1 MIGNAGNLR
10 SLIKE
15 YESGFIPNPLDD
27 YHSYTY
33 SLEWFVVDKTETA
46 RFQAAETSMIKQIVN
61 DEWPS
66 LDTKYVTIAKT
77 GYTTEFNITNLSIE
91 SVGSG
96 NSNYSRV
103 AGTADKLEFTCTQV
117 GNTSLADSIQNAIA
131 LCGFK
136 SISEAV
142 YFIKIN
148 LLGDKENGKVQE
160 KLPQTKVFPFKLRN
174 YNNVSTS
181 TDARGTTT
189 VLTGQ
194 AAMDEAV
201 MDSHISRVEF
211 NFEYLIDGNL
221 SETLEAFQTSLNQ
234 MIKNENQY
242 LAEELKNEYSI
253 VLSDQFKEAFG
264 ASPIDK
270 DKTLF
275 TSTEKQKN
283 MNLVGKNNAEPIGTM
298 MPGQSIYQ
306 EIEEIC
312 LHADDL
318 RKELTDDTPGYTKV
332 LQITPH
338 LELKPDG
345 FNPIKGVQSY
355 KVIYHIDYQK
365 KLIQQN
371 MTDHFVKI
379 KNNKSNTVEIF
390 EDGHVHKKYDYL
402 FTGNNDQVLDFNI
415 SLQAE
420 LTKVYLEPTDSWKN
434 VDFMQDTEDGKKRTE
449 AHNQA
454 INAATEAFKEANAAY
469 VAEEQNWTKYKNA
482 LKTNS
487 GTYKD
492 KILEAIG
499 GLSDEKKTKFEVEED
514 FESKFGDMSF
524 EELITHFKISE
535 PGTQN
540 SGAFGGG
547 RGPNKTYEMIG
558 DFNALAARNNL
569 AKLNKQIKESRTKI
583 KKLGETR
590 DEASEFL
597 SSEEGRINTEIQ
609 DTAATL
615 VLGDKIDGYK
625 DATEKLFKRLREE
638 EGTKGIILAEELGD
652 DYITTMSNDDFRT
665 ILTAQAQNPIKFQR
679 KIFKD
684 KDDKAK
690 LVSQGAKDKDVFENA
705 QEKYYEAKSGL
716 LSMFYADMTI
726 KGDPFWIEGY
736 MPAKTKKDL
745 FGNSGTNTIIPPV
758 STQLNGF
765 PYVVIESGKARGTDN
780 YDNVIVESMILSLYA
795 VKSIVSDFSNGI
807 FTQTLSMVKEPS
819 AEFFPNVPIEEEV
832 EEVGDKDG
840 WADDGSKIR
849 NGGTEI
855 EVYGNLGDGEKTKVP
870 LSADQQLA
878 VDMAFHNHMEA
889 NKSWD
894 YEAHRYESPELPPEE
909 TFVDKV
915 KRSWNSLGNSVDK
928 FLVDKDTLASVVNT
942 QIDDADLN
950 DTLAANAHNPNGI
963 LGRHDNPL
971 ADNSARMLA
980 ANNFLVN
987 QERLGDL
994 CKATPGSDACVQQR
1008 ASINNLLA
1016 TVPGLS
1022 SEDYGTATARFK
1034 VEEYLNDVLAD
1045 PLTNPDFILTRP
1057 EVAAYQVAV
1066 AQGSLDITGHDR
1078 EDVET
1083 WVEKYTGERTP
1094 NIILDEIKAGTYG
1107 SVNNQIQGAIVSN
1120 NILTTPTSLVNEEV
1134 KEVLSSVPEYT
1145 WTKKKYLEQINNPNS
1160 NNDWKNTHWFK
1171 AKVDEVV
1178 TSERVFNPDTR
1189 RLELKKINEKTLTIG
1204 EANDVN
1210 MLAGEINTIL
1220 ENTDIDEA
1228 AAAQWYQR
1236 SSDALDKEL
1245 IEKNLTMDEESRT
1258 AMNDAMLKKISTT
1271 TRIDSMLEKDWED
1284 VKGYVNG
1291 INSIENYTNSG
1302 IRGDLTGAI
1311 RNIELGSE
1319 LDTLV
1324 TEADELN
1331 KNLDGYY
1338 FDNSQRKDDLKTLED
1353 VEHEIAQKFL
1363 NQSDTTTTAVRTLEV
1378 EGVKE
1383 FVTVVEANETI
1394 EVAKQP
1400 LLIKQ
1405 ALPLDTTEII
1415 MPGSLRD
1422 KINNAGVTTDWA
1434 MMNSDKLSQYNEAR
1448 KMYEL
1453 ITSKNHGELINVTD
1467 VENGDFTIK
1476 NWNNIGDLTYIDAA
1490 GESITIPN
1498 TSKYFEIYSD
1508 TLNQDYRNPDFDKLK
1523 VKIADLFPAVEV
1535 GDMTDPSFV
1544 TIFPDGY
1551 KAEGKRTV
1559 FYLDS
1564 NK

>member
-27 YHSYTY
+27 YHAYTY
-33 SLEWFVVDKTETA
+33 SLEWFVVDKNETA
-46 RFQAAETSMIKQIVN
+46 NFQAAETSMIKQIVN

-201 MDSHISRVEF
+201 MNSHISKVEF

-283 MNLVGKNNAEPIGTM
+283 MTLVGKNNAEPIGTM

-454 INAATEAFKEANAAY
+454 INAATETFNEANAAY

-482 LKTNS
+482 LNTNS

-499 GLSDEKKTKFEVEED
+499 GLSDRNKTKFEVEED

-540 SGAFGGG
+540 SVHAKAQ
-547 RGPNKTYEMIG
+547 NKTYEMIG
-558 DFNALAARNNL
+558 DFNALTARNNL

-597 SSEEGRINTEIQ
+597 SSEENRINTEIQ

-625 DATEKLFKRLREE
+625 DATEKLFQKLKQEN
-638 EGTKGIILAEELGD
+638 TPGIILAEELGD

-736 MPAKTKKDL
+736 MPPKTKKDL

-780 YDNVIVESMILSLYA
+780 FDNVIVESMILSLYA

-849 NGGTEI
+849 NGGKEI

-878 VDMAFHNHMEA
+878 VDMAIYNHMEA
-889 NKSWD
+889 NKTWD
-894 YEAHRYESPELPPEE
+894 YGRYESQELGPEE

-928 FLVDKDTLASVVNT
+928 FLVDQDTSASVENT
-942 QIDDADLN
+942 QNDDEDLN

-1045 PLTNPDFILTRP
+1045 PLTNPDFVLTRP

-1145 WTKKKYLEQINNPNS
+1145 WTEQLHRDQIKYPNS

-1171 AKVDEVV
+1171 QKVDEVV
-1178 TSERVFNPDTR
+1178 TEEKVFNPDTR

-1245 IEKNLTMDEESRT
+1245 IEKNLTMDEESRA

-1291 INSIENYTNSG
+1291 INSIENYTTSG

-1338 FDNSQRKDDLKTLED
+1338 FDGVLREAEKQKLEQTELDIAVKDLTLP
-1353 VEHEIAQKFL
+1353 A
-1363 NQSDTTTTAVRTLEV
+1363 
-1378 EGVKE
+1378 
-1383 FVTVVEANETI
+1383 ETI
-1394 EVAKQP
+1394 TEVATIIDSSGNATYIPIKNPVKQIDVDKAP
-1400 LLIKQ
+1400 ILIKSGT
-1405 ALPLDTTEII
+1405 DTMSVIL
-1415 MPGSLRD
+1415 PGSLKDKLADAGVDWQYAMANPD
-1422 KINNAGVTTDWA
+1422 KI
-1434 MMNSDKLSQYNEAR
+1434 SQYHEAKKIYKILMR
-1448 KMYEL
+1448 TDPGDM
-1453 ITSKNHGELINVTD
+1453 TTVTD
-1467 VENGDFTIK
+1467 
-1476 NWNNIGDLTYIDAA
+1476 
-1490 GESITIPN
+1490 
-1498 TSKYFEIYSD
+1498 D
-1508 TLNQDYRNPDFDKLK
+1508 TGRDIK
-1523 VKIADLFPAVEV
+1523 VKDYSNLGPITYTDATGATQTISNPSTYFGIHTTTYNDMNPTYLVDYDILKEKVADLFPDIKSGQESQMIDGKLPRDSEGRLVI
-1535 GDMTDPSFV
+1535 
-1544 TIFPDGY
+1544 TISADKFFIDQ
-1551 KAEGKRTV
+1551 
-1559 FYLDS
+1559 
-1564 NK
+1564 